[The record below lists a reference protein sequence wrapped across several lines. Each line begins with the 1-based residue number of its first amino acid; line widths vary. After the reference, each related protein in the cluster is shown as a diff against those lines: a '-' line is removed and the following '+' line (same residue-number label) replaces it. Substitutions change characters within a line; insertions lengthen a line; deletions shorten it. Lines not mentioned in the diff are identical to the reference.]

1 MQQEPRCVTL
11 AELLEEQGE
20 ALKMKLLTGEAG
32 LSRVIDHPRVEKPS
46 LAFAGYLERLNDYRL
61 QVVGKSEL
69 GYLATLPEAARKK
82 SVDDVFGLRLA
93 AVVVTCGMHVP
104 DMLLEA
110 AKRTDTPLISTQLQ
124 SQTFMTNM
132 MLHLSRRLAPRTYQ
146 HGVYLDV
153 FGLGVLLIGASGLG
167 KSEIALELISRG
179 HRLIADD
186 MVELSRVGTEV
197 LVGRSPEALK
207 YHMEIRG
214 IGILNIRDLFGAA
227 AITDTKRVGLVLE
240 IIPWDDISEQIRLL
254 GEDATTELH
263 EVRVPKA
270 ILPVR
275 PGRSLA
281 VLVEVA
287 TRNQLLKQ
295 RGIESGKNFMHDLQ
309 MRIQQGQ
316 QQT

>member
-1 MQQEPRCVTL
+1 MQQDPSRVSL

-20 ALKMKLLTGEAG
+20 SLKMKLLTGDEG
-32 LSRVIDHPRVEKPS
+32 LSRFIDHPRVEKPS
-46 LAFAGYLERLNDYRL
+46 LAFAGYLEQLNDFRL

-69 GYLATLPEAARKK
+69 GYLATLSEAARKK
-82 SVDDVFGLRLA
+82 SVDNVFSLRLA
-93 AVVVTCGMHVP
+93 AVVVTYDMHVP
-104 DMLLEA
+104 DILLDA
-110 AKRTDTPLISTQLQ
+110 AKRTGTPLISTQLK

-132 MLHLSRRLAPRTYQ
+132 MLYLSRRLAPRTFQ
-146 HGVYLDV
+146 HGVYLDI

-186 MVELSRVGTEV
+186 MVELARVGTDV
-197 LVGRSPEALK
+197 LVGRSPESLK

-240 IIPWDDISEQIRLL
+240 IIPWDEISEQIHLL
-254 GEDATTELH
+254 GEDATIELH
-263 EVRVPKA
+263 EVHLPKG

-295 RGIESGKNFMHDLQ
+295 RGIESGKDFIHDLQ
-309 MRIQQGQ
+309 TRILHGQ
-316 QQT
+316 QKK